1 MVYCVKASIFT
12 ASRNMYMSSRW
23 TKVTGY
29 STVTPFTAAFMLV
42 LPIVN
47 MKLAKTISSF
57 DRCILGCQAFDL
69 VLIQTLL
76 PFESRLFFYHANKIL
91 VSIPKWSLSASLQIE
106 GLATKYTNI
115 NWAINPRIGRGIYAH
130 LE

>member
-1 MVYCVKASIFT
+1 
-12 ASRNMYMSSRW
+12 
-23 TKVTGY
+23 
-29 STVTPFTAAFMLV
+29 MLV

-57 DRCILGCQAFDL
+57 DCCILGCQAFDL
-69 VLIQTLL
+69 IQTLL
-76 PFESRLFFYHANKIL
+76 PFESKLFFYHANKIL

-115 NWAINPRIGRGIYAH
+115 NWAINPRIGRGIYA
-130 LE
+130 LISP